1 MRSDAIVVGAGHNGL
16 TAAAYLA
23 RAGLSVLVLERRA
36 VIGGCAVT
44 EEVDPGR
51 APGCRVST
59 ASYIAS
65 MLRPEVIRDLK
76 LGSYGL
82 RMIACEPGV
91 QVVYEDATVAARWN
105 DPARMRRELERLAPL
120 DVEAFF
126 AAECELHRLG
136 QYLEP
141 FVMEAPPDMQ
151 ATGWRKAWQGLRL
164 MSRVRRLSG
173 RELAELTSLLT
184 GSLAQYLDRRFSSEK
199 LKRLILANSVY
210 GKHGGPYQ
218 AGTSMGLVFHM
229 LAGGEAR
236 QPGFQ
241 GHVIGGMGAITEAM
255 GRACGDLGVKIRT
268 QASVRQINQSA
279 GRVRGVTL
287 ESGECL
293 DAPIVVSNADPKRTF
308 LRLLAPTDLDSE
320 FRRRVASIHMA
331 GPCAKV
337 NYVLAEEPRVTG
349 MPLDRSAPERSFFTL
364 VPTLQGAEDCYHAAQ
379 RGEIS
384 EALWVDCVLASN
396 VDATLA
402 PAGRH
407 MLTCFVQY
415 LPWQP
420 AAGSWDQLREA
431 LGDQV
436 TRLIRRYAPNMPDSV
451 LARAVLTPLDLE
463 TRFGITEG
471 NIFHGDLSLAQMF
484 HMRPL
489 PDCSQYRTPIR
500 GLYLCGAGTHPGGG
514 VTGAPG
520 HNAAR
525 MILKDRT
532 RRMT

>member
-1 MRSDAIVVGAGHNGL
+1 MQFDAIVIGAGHNGL
-16 TAAAYLA
+16 TTAAYLA
-23 RAGLSVLVLERRA
+23 RGGLKVLVLERRP

-44 EEVDPGR
+44 EEVDPIR

-82 RMIACEPGV
+82 RMVPCEPGV
-91 QVVYEDATVAARWN
+91 QVAYEDGSVVAWWN
-105 DPARMRRELERLAPL
+105 DARRMRAELERVAPQ
-120 DVEAFF
+120 DVSAFF
-126 AAECELHRLG
+126 AMEQELHHLAH
-136 QYLEP
+136 YLEP
-141 FVMEAPPDMQ
+141 FFMEAPPDVQ
-151 ATGWRKAWQGLRL
+151 ARGWPKAVQALRL
-164 MSRVRRLSG
+164 MRRFRGLNG
-173 RELAELTSLLT
+173 ADAAGLTTLLT
-184 GSLAQYLDRRFSSEK
+184 DSLARFLERRFQSDH
-199 LKRLILANSVY
+199 LKRLILANNVY

-218 AGTSMGLVFHM
+218 PGTAMGLVFHM
-229 LAGGEAR
+229 LSGGELR

-241 GHVIGGMGAITEAM
+241 GHVIGGMGAITQAM
-255 GRACGDLGVKIRT
+255 GCACTELGVTIRT
-268 QASVRQINQSA
+268 DAPVVRINQQS

-287 ESGECL
+287 ESGQTL
-293 DAPIVVSNADPKRTF
+293 DAAMVVSNADPKRTF
-308 LRLLAPTDLDSE
+308 LTLLAANDLTAE
-320 FRRRVASIHMA
+320 FRRQIAAIHMA

-337 NYVLAEEPRVTG
+337 NYVLSEEPRVNG
-349 MPLDRSAPERSFFTL
+349 MPADRSAPERSFFTL
-364 VPTLQGAEDCYHAAQ
+364 VPTLQSAEDCYNAAQ
-379 RGEIS
+379 RGVVS
-384 EALWVDCVLASN
+384 EDLWVDCVLASN
-396 VDATLA
+396 VDETLA

-420 AAGSWDQLREA
+420 AVGSWDTLRES

-436 TRLIRRYAPNMPDSV
+436 TRIIGRYAPNMPSSIV
-451 LARAVLTPLDLE
+451 ARCVLTPLDLE
-463 TRFGITEG
+463 ARFGITEG

-489 PDCSQYRTPIR
+489 AQCSQYRSPIS

-520 HNAAR
+520 HNAAAI
-525 MILKDRT
+525 ILRDHT
-532 RRMT
+532 RGLR

>member
-1 MRSDAIVVGAGHNGL
+1 MRFDAIVVGAGHNGL
-16 TAAAYLA
+16 TSAAYLA
-23 RAGLSVLVLERRA
+23 RAGLRVLVLERRA
-36 VIGGCAVT
+36 IIGGCAVT
-44 EEVDPGR
+44 EEVDPVN

-82 RMIACEPGV
+82 KMVACDPSV
-91 QVVYEDATVAARWN
+91 QVAFEDATVAAWWS
-105 DPARMRRELERLAPL
+105 DPARMRGELQRFAPE
-120 DVEAFF
+120 DIEAFF
-126 AAECELHRLG
+126 AAERELRHLSHF
-136 QYLEP
+136 LEP
-141 FVMEAPPDMQ
+141 FFMEAPPDAQ
-151 ATGWRKAWQGLRL
+151 ASGWRKAWQGLRL
-164 MSRVRRLSG
+164 MRRMSRLSG
-173 RELAELTSLLT
+173 ADLAELTQLLT
-184 GSLAQYLDRRFSSEK
+184 GSLAQYLDRRFSSGK

-210 GKHGGPYQ
+210 GKHGGPCQ
-218 AGTSMGLVFHM
+218 PGTSMGLIFHM
-229 LAGGEAR
+229 LTGGEAR

-241 GHVIGGMGAITEAM
+241 GHVIGGMGAITAAM
-255 GRACGDLGVKIRT
+255 GRACQDLGVEIRT
-268 QASVRQINQSA
+268 QAPVRQINQHR

-287 ESGECL
+287 QSGESL
-293 DAPIVVSNADPKRTF
+293 DAPIVLSNADPKRTF
-308 LRLLAPTDLDSE
+308 LGLLGPTDLDHE

-331 GPCAKV
+331 GPCAKI

-349 MPLDRSAPERSFFTL
+349 MPGDRSAPERSFFTL
-364 VPTLQGAEDCYHAAQ
+364 VPTIQGAENGYHAAQ

-420 AAGSWDQLREA
+420 TAGSWLQLREP

-436 TRLIRRYAPNMPDSV
+436 TRLIGRYAPNMPPSV
-451 LARAVLTPLDLE
+451 VARCVLTPLDLE
-463 TRFGITEG
+463 ERFGISEG

-489 PDCSQYRTPIR
+489 PECSQYRTPIR

-520 HNAAR
+520 HNAAH
-525 MILKDRT
+525 MVLKDRS